1 MAGAGSGSMG
11 RKPDCSGFGMRP
23 ALLIQ
28 PQQPGLSSLRCQP
41 GRNMCSHVCHM
52 HTGGWRR
59 WQGGWGTE
67 AQVASGAHSLKRR
80 AEQCGQLQEHACGH
94 LPSCMWREGHSVE
107 GAHLG
112 TGVPLSGDGSE
123 KE

>member
-1 MAGAGSGSMG
+1 MQWIRDETCSPDSASAAGSLL
-11 RKPDCSGFGMRP
+11 PPVP
-23 ALLIQ
+23 A
-28 PQQPGLSSLRCQP
+28 
-41 GRNMCSHVCHM
+41 
-52 HTGGWRR
+52 W
-59 WQGGWGTE
+59 
-67 AQVASGAHSLKRR
+67 
-80 AEQCGQLQEHACGH
+80 QEHVLPCVPHAYRWVEEVAGRMGDRGPSGLGSTQPEKESRAVWAAAGIACGH